1 MSDDN
6 PATDPEVKPPSP
18 DPSEA
23 PTQPITTPNKE
34 MPEPEPVVIEEQ
46 KPESWISKHQQELED
61 YLNERDKKKTG
72 PARPGKKD
80 SIDDEPEPEPAPAPK
95 RKKRVKLR
103 SLKRSS

>member
-6 PATDPEVKPPSP
+6 PATDQSP

-23 PTQPITTPNKE
+23 PTQPVTPANQQ
-34 MPEPEPVVIEEQ
+34 MPEPEPIQVEEQ

-61 YLNERDKKKTG
+61 FLNEREKKTG

-95 RKKRVKLR
+95 RKRGIRVRSFKRPA
-103 SLKRSS
+103 